1 MADREQKRRKLNGD
15 HTATSSNGS
24 NTSHPPPH
32 PLRARPPL
40 NNSATFPSP
49 SVPHGHFRE
58 TARSPKT
65 LHKPLPPIFSP
76 TDRSSH
82 TSSNSTTEDSSKST
96 GDGAEL
102 RTNVPMRPRLPSHGS
117 QESIPSIVEPG
128 DEIMVDGYRDVR
140 VVSVHYDDVVAC
152 RANSIARGDQKV
164 ALKFSLSAKPA
175 AAQQFKAETAL
186 LNKLREAGIQNI
198 TKVIAR
204 ESGRYGT
211 MLVVALEEVKTWT
224 ELFKLRDRG
233 PTPFWSNSQ
242 DLVRAIDYAIR
253 LVNLVASIHKQNYV
267 HNSIRPSTV
276 STSMFAEVYLHDFS
290 CSFATGGPE
299 GDSSPIRERGMKE
312 ESLPY
317 LAPEC
322 SGRVGKSADYRSDY
336 YSIGATL
343 FEIFTGQTPFPQ
355 SPDPLEIIH
364 AHITKR
370 PPLIDSLDRSIPH
383 GLALIVAKLLEKSQD
398 ARYQTA
404 QGLAFDLEQVKE
416 AISAVNAGSSPG
428 WAFAAS
434 PSSDATLEPHQS
446 PVLPFNSTS
455 SAASSDFAIGAIDDS
470 ANFKLPPSSKLFGR
484 EESVRKLRDSFE
496 RVKRSNK
503 PAVVVVK
510 GHSGIGKT
518 SLVETLRAPTVQSQ
532 GHFTNVKFD
541 QIKSPVPFF
550 VITQALNGLF
560 RQLLSEPEAR
570 LAVWRRRLQRAL
582 GKEGRVLADV
592 LPAVENVFER
602 GWLDGQPAVAVIGA
616 QESEE
621 RFQNIVQKVLR
632 IFARADR
639 PLVVL
644 FDDLQ
649 WSTPSDLAF
658 IRSLAMLG
666 VGDDQNPLTCKMANP
681 MLLICAWR
689 DNEVDSTH
697 IVETELCAKLPS
709 VDLTLSLE
717 PLTLQAVSSFVSEAL
732 RNPATVSDLV
742 ASRAP
747 DEVKINKNV
756 SRLSQLILD
765 KTRGSPLF
773 VSQLLKSFNA
783 EGLFTFN
790 FSTRQWEFDLNVIA
804 SKTVSSDVV
813 DLLLVQLRKFSPQCQ
828 AALKVAAC
836 LGSEEISSV
845 YLAQAAGISIAE
857 LARDLSEAVAE
868 GLLEVRGAIDPV
880 TESPTA
886 MPMKIG
892 SPETDGSRTPMRMS
906 ISGGIRP
913 SIVEPPSVPQSYRF
927 FHDRCQQ
934 AAYALIPT
942 PERSTLHYSI
952 GQRLIASCP
961 ESAVTDRI
969 FDLVT
974 QLNHG
979 IRILTTSEERDR
991 LAEFNYLAGTKAH
1004 QSTAFEASRSYLQAA
1019 WDLLGASAWTQQP
1032 DLMAKVVEA
1041 LVDVEYSLTDYAA
1054 AQEYI
1059 RIYLAHVPDVVA
1071 KLRVY
1076 ARSIRCASAVGDSLR
1091 AIELGR
1097 EGLAMAGVNLPD
1109 VTEEALQ
1116 VEEAVRSQLSLG
1128 VEDVQNLAKSAVNAD
1143 PVARG
1148 CQSILA
1154 AMVPPIYFV
1163 RIDLLGALS
1172 SLSLSISI
1180 KHGLDDNGAFMLT
1193 LHAILVRNKY
1203 RQDAES
1209 LAYGQTAIGFFD
1221 QYGGTPLACP
1231 TYKVYSSHVAV
1242 WAMPVIDT
1250 LPTFRT
1256 ALVYGLEYRDAE
1268 YAGFGCG
1275 EYCLYSLFAGVP
1287 LPEIDTEIERYGLY
1301 VRKFRHEISTTYI
1314 GAIQQFIACL
1324 AGKAIDPLEVE
1335 GQAFTSTDYQLCRDK
1350 GYVLSL
1356 HMIHMMRLVAC
1367 VFFGDFEKA
1376 RESIEIG
1383 RKNIGGASGLLFPIL
1398 FRVFEAVALYQ
1409 RFTTLNSDE
1418 LENLAETVK
1427 DISELADAQET
1438 TFRPLQL
1445 WLQAEAARATN
1456 DGQSRALPLFDQ
1468 AIALATRTSQLH
1480 LVGILNERAA
1490 ATFENPKLAVG
1501 YLVEAHLYWSKW
1513 GCVPKV
1519 HHLEASHPTIPFPNH
1534 VQANAVSRSIS
1545 SGTSSSEHPHDLD
1558 GNDSH
1563 PRIVGASYEQQ
1574 QAPLNG
1580 NSTADSHSH
1589 RGSLIDSAQSPRPT
1603 LHRRPSAPDRS
1614 DSRSFGS
1621 QGSFDEFDHHE
1632 SSSGRST
1639 ERSDHY
1645 SRSHLATELDLRT
1658 VITAQNVISGELS
1671 VDGVVSKLLNLALR
1685 TVGAELCLLVLDKSG
1700 IWCAE
1705 AIARSD
1711 VSSVQ
1716 HLRRTDSIDLQPEKY
1731 PTSVINLVAR
1741 TKEMVV
1747 NSLDTELTPD
1757 PYLARYQ
1764 PKSILCHALVA
1775 SHGKVIGILYLENTQ
1790 TYNAFTADR
1799 LEILSLVSGQA
1810 ASTIEKARLV
1820 NDLSRTNENLKRS
1833 QAALESSNRTLETR
1847 IAERTA
1853 SLRAEVKEKERAQ
1866 AEMRKS
1872 KEVAE
1877 SATAQKS
1884 QFLAN
1889 MSHEIRTPFNAVV
1902 ALSGL
1907 LLETSL
1913 TPVQT
1918 DYIETIKN
1926 SSQELLV
1933 VINDILDYSKIELDH
1948 LELSQEPVQLRSV
1961 LESSMDMVA
1970 ERAASKQVELA
1981 LLIEEGDIHVFGDIT
1996 RLRQIIV
2003 NLLSNAVKFTSNGEI
2018 IVTAS
2023 STPAPPSSSGYAQ
2036 AVCRI
2041 SVQDSGIGIAKEN
2054 FGKLFRVYSQA
2065 EGAHTTANFGGTG
2078 LGLAIS
2084 RKLSQLMDGDI
2095 TVESQL
2101 GKGSTFTVE
2110 WIARKVTTPG
2120 PDPYSPSNC
2129 RDLVGRRC
2137 LVVDSN
2143 STSRKALDL
2152 LLRSF
2157 GLEVSAPS
2165 DLTQSYELAMKAVE
2179 DKQPYDVFIV
2189 DAFLPSFGAHTLIR
2203 RLRGRG
2209 LSAPTIALTRMGSPI
2224 YEEIRQLDCSFL
2236 IKPIKRNRLHH
2247 ALRTIFPISESPR
2260 VASPGPSSPAFP
2272 TNLASRNPLSILCA
2286 EDNPINV
2293 KVLTHLLKRM
2303 GYTCDVAEDGQ
2314 VALEK
2319 VQKKRYDLVLMDVN
2333 MPNMDGITSTK
2344 KIIEIMPDRNTRPS
2358 IVCLTANAMS
2368 EDKARCLA
2376 AGSDGYVSKP
2386 ILVPDLLRVLEEA
2399 SARRKAS
2406 SISRAPTPLAPP
2418 SSSTPPFELE
2428 LPTSRL
2434 GRAERKG
2441 SSGSTKSLGASSSLS
2456 ERSSPSGSPLALTTS
2471 YSHEDLHSKQNGGSR
2486 RGVDGVNKAN

>member
-1 MADREQKRRKLNGD
+1 MADREQKRRKLNSEG
-15 HTATSSNGS
+15 TAGHNGS
-24 NTSHPPPH
+24 SSATYHVPRN
-32 PLRARPPL
+32 RPPL
-40 NNSATFPSP
+40 GSSLSFPSP
-49 SVPHGHFRE
+49 SLPHGHPRE
-58 TARSPKT
+58 TARSPKAV
-65 LHKPLPPIFSP
+65 HVPLPPIFSP
-76 TDRSSH
+76 GDRSSR
-82 TSSNSTTEDSSKST
+82 TSTTSLSDHDL
-96 GDGAEL
+96 GPPNDL
-102 RTNVPMRPRLPSHGS
+102 RSAAPVRPRLPSYS
-117 QESIPSIVEPG
+117 SADSVPSIVEPG
-128 DEIMVDGYRDVR
+128 DEIKVDGYRDVR
-140 VVSVHYDDVVAC
+140 VISVHYDDVVAC
-152 RANSIARGDQKV
+152 RANSIARGDQRV
-164 ALKFSLSAKPA
+164 ALKFSLSAKPSA
-175 AAQQFKAETAL
+175 AHQFKAEAAL
-186 LNKLREAGIQNI
+186 LNRLREAGVQNI

-204 ESGRYGT
+204 ESGRYGS
-211 MLVVALEEVKTWT
+211 MMVVSLEEVRTWT
-224 ELFKLRDRG
+224 ELFKLRDRTS
-233 PTPFWSNSQ
+233 PPYWTNPQ
-242 DLVRAIDYAIR
+242 ELVRALDSAIR
-253 LVNLVASIHKQNYV
+253 LVTLVSSIHKQNYV

-276 STSMFAEVYLHDFS
+276 STSMFAEIYLHDFS
-290 CSFATGGPE
+290 CAFATGGPG
-299 GDSSPIRERGMKE
+299 GDSAPIRERGMKE

-343 FEIFTGQTPFPQ
+343 FEIFTGQTPFPH
-355 SPDPLEIIH
+355 SHDPLEIIH
-364 AHITKR
+364 SHITIR
-370 PPLIDSLDRSIPH
+370 PPLVDTLDSSLPR
-383 GLALIVAKLLEKSQD
+383 GLALIIAKLLEKSPD

-416 AISAVNAGSSPG
+416 AVTAATPGSPLTWPISPLTPAPANVP
-428 WAFAAS
+428 
-434 PSSDATLEPHQS
+434 PHQ
-446 PVLPFNSTS
+446 LNSGYFALESTAS
-455 SAASSDFAIGAIDDS
+455 SSDFAIGAIDES
-470 ANFKLPPSSKLFGR
+470 ANFKLPPASKLYGR
-484 EESVRKLRDSFE
+484 EESVKKLRDSFE

-518 SLVETLRAPTVQSQ
+518 SLVQSLRVPALQSQ
-532 GHFTNVKFD
+532 GHFTSVKFD

-550 VITQALNGLF
+550 AITQALNGLF

-592 LPAVENVFER
+592 LPALENVFDR
-602 GWLDGQPAVAVIGA
+602 GWLDSQPIVAAIGA

-621 RFQNIVQKVLR
+621 RFQNVVQKVLR

-639 PLVVL
+639 PLIVL

-658 IRSLAMLG
+658 IRSLAM
-666 VGDDQNPLTCKMANP
+666 VGAASGPDPLMCKMANP

-689 DNEVDSTH
+689 DNEVDSNH
-697 IVETELCAKLPS
+697 IVETELCSKLPS
-709 VDLTLSLE
+709 VDLTLTLE

-732 RNPATVSDLV
+732 RNPATTSDLV
-742 ASRAP
+742 GSHATDR
-747 DEVKINKNV
+747 VKVNKNIL
-756 SRLSQLILD
+756 RLSQLILE

-790 FSTRQWEFDLNVIA
+790 FDTRQWEFDLNVIA

-813 DLLLVQLRKFSPQCQ
+813 ELLLVQLRKFSPQCQ
-828 AALKVAAC
+828 RALQVAAC
-836 LGSEEISSV
+836 LGSEELPSV
-845 YLAQAAGISIAE
+845 YLAQAAGITVAE

-868 GLLEVRGAIDPV
+868 GLLEATGAIDPFASGSATFAV
-880 TESPTA
+880 AMEEDVEKVVEDMNEPATEGGQDRPR
-886 MPMKIG
+886 
-892 SPETDGSRTPMRMS
+892 SRGYRALSTSTP
-906 ISGGIRP
+906 RP
-913 SIVEPPSVPQSYRF
+913 SIVEPPSVPESYRF

-934 AAYALIPT
+934 AAYALIPAST
-942 PERSTLHYSI
+942 RSNLHYSI
-952 GQRLIASCP
+952 GRRLVAASP
-961 ESAVTDRI
+961 ESATNDRI

-974 QLNHG
+974 QLNYG
-979 IRILTTSEERDR
+979 IRILTTPEEHDQ
-991 LAEFNYLAGTKAH
+991 LAELNYLAGTKAH
-1004 QSTAFEASRSYLQAA
+1004 QSTAFEASRSYLQTA
-1019 WDLLGASAWTQQP
+1019 WDLLGGGAWTQQP
-1032 DLMAKVVEA
+1032 ILMAKITEA

-1059 RIYLAHVPDVVA
+1059 RIYLAHVPDIVA

-1097 EGLAMAGVNLPD
+1097 EGLAMAGVILP
-1109 VTEEALQ
+1109 EEEQDALL
-1116 VEEAVRSQLSLG
+1116 VEETVRSQLSLG
-1128 VEDVQNLAKSAVNAD
+1128 VSDIQELAKSPVNED
-1143 PVARG
+1143 HVAKG

-1154 AMVPPIYFV
+1154 ALVPPVYFV

-1172 SLSLSISI
+1172 SLSLSLSVQ
-1180 KHGLDDNGAFMLT
+1180 HGLDDNGAFMLT
-1193 LHAILVRNKY
+1193 LHAITVRNKY
-1203 RQDAES
+1203 RGHAES
-1209 LAYGQTAIGFFD
+1209 LAYGQTAVEFFD
-1221 QYGGTPLACP
+1221 RYGGTPLACP
-1231 TYKVYSSHVAV
+1231 TYKVYSSHVAI
-1242 WAMPVIDT
+1242 WAMPVMDT
-1250 LPTFRT
+1250 LPTFRR
-1256 ALVYGLEYRDAE
+1256 ALMYGLEYRDAE

-1287 LPEIDTEIERYGLY
+1287 LSEIDQEIVRYGLY

-1314 GAIQQFIACL
+1314 GAIQQFVACIS
-1324 AGKAIDPLEVE
+1324 GKATDPLEIE
-1335 GQAFTSTDYQLCRDK
+1335 GPAFTSTDYQLCRDK
-1350 GYVLSL
+1350 NYVLSL
-1356 HMIHMMRLVAC
+1356 HMIHMLRLVVC
-1367 VFFGDFEKA
+1367 VFFGDFDKA
-1376 RESIEIG
+1376 RESVEIG
-1383 RKNIGGASGLLFPIL
+1383 RKHIAGAAGLLYPIL
-1398 FRVFEAVALYQ
+1398 FRVFEAVTMYQ
-1409 RFTTLNSDE
+1409 RHSSLTSSE
-1418 LENLAETVK
+1418 LEILEETNHDIEDLAN
-1427 DISELADAQET
+1427 AQET

-1445 WLQAEAARATN
+1445 WLRAEAARTTPA
-1456 DGQSRALPLFDQ
+1456 GRAQAIILFDQ
-1468 AIALATRTSQLH
+1468 AIELATSSSQLH

-1490 ATFENPKLAVG
+1490 ATLDSVKLAVG
-1501 YLVEAHLYWSKW
+1501 YIVEAHTYWTKW
-1513 GCVPKV
+1513 GCLPKV
-1519 HHLEASHPTIPFPNH
+1519 QHLEATYPSIPF
-1534 VQANAVSRSIS
+1534 ANLLASDAISRTLSATAS
-1545 SGTSSSEHPHDLD
+1545 NNGRDHDLD
-1558 GNDSH
+1558 GDLNSRVTASSGETHHPGPSH
-1563 PRIVGASYEQQ
+1563 GATSDEYQSQRSSAFETTQ
-1574 QAPLNG
+1574 P
-1580 NSTADSHSH
+1580 SVP
-1589 RGSLIDSAQSPRPT
+1589 SLY
-1603 LHRRPSAPDRS
+1603 RRPSGLDRS

-1621 QGSFDEFDHHE
+1621 QGSFDDFEHHDGI
-1632 SSSGRST
+1632 SGRST
-1639 ERSDHY
+1639 DHY
-1645 SRSHLATELDLRT
+1645 IRSHLATELDLRT

-1700 IWCAE
+1700 TLCAE

-1716 HLRRTDSIDLQPEKY
+1716 HLRRTDSIDTQPERY
-1731 PTSVINLVAR
+1731 PISVINLVAR

-1747 NSLDTELTPD
+1747 NSLDSELVPD
-1757 PYLARYQ
+1757 AYLSYHK
-1764 PKSILCHALVA
+1764 PKSILCHPLVA
-1775 SHGKVIGILYLENTQ
+1775 SHGRVIGILYLENTQ
-1790 TYNAFTADR
+1790 TYNAFTPDR

-1820 NDLSRTNENLKRS
+1820 NDLSRTNENLQRS

-1853 SLRAEVKEKERAQ
+1853 SLQAEVKEKERAQ

-1907 LLETSL
+1907 LLETAL

-1970 ERAASKQVELA
+1970 ERAASKHVELA

-1996 RLRQIIV
+1996 RLRQIVV
-2003 NLLSNAVKFTSNGEI
+2003 NLLSNAVKFTSDGEI
-2018 IVTAS
+2018 TVTAS
-2023 STPAPPSSSGYAQ
+2023 STPTQPNSQGQTQ
-2036 AVCRI
+2036 ALCRI

-2054 FGKLFRVYSQA
+2054 FSKLFRVYSQA
-2065 EGAHTTANFGGTG
+2065 EGAHTAANFGGTG

-2084 RKLSQLMDGDI
+2084 RKLSQLMEGDI
-2095 TVESQL
+2095 TVDSEI
-2101 GKGSTFTVE
+2101 GKGSKFTVQ
-2110 WIARKVTTPG
+2110 WVARKLASPG

-2143 STSRKALDL
+2143 STSRKALDQ

-2157 GLEVSAPS
+2157 GLEVVAPS
-2165 DLTQSYELAMKAVE
+2165 DTSMAYELAIKAVDE
-2179 DKQPYDVFIV
+2179 KRTFDVFII
-2189 DAFLPSFGAHTLIR
+2189 DAFLPSFEAHTLIR

-2247 ALRTIFPISESPR
+2247 ALRTIFPAVETPRIS
-2260 VASPGPSSPAFP
+2260 SPGPSKPAFP
-2272 TNLASRNPLSILCA
+2272 TNLSSRVPLSILCA

-2293 KVLTHLLKRM
+2293 KVITHLLKRM

-2314 VALEK
+2314 VAIEK
-2319 VQKKRYDLVLMDVN
+2319 AQKKRYDLILMDVN
-2333 MPNMDGITSTK
+2333 MPNMDGITATK
-2344 KIIEIMPDRNTRPS
+2344 KIIELMPDRNARPA
-2358 IVCLTANAMS
+2358 IVCLTANAMA

-2376 AGSDGYVSKP
+2376 SGADSYCSKP

-2399 SARRKAS
+2399 GARRTSNSAAS
-2406 SISRAPTPLAPP
+2406 RT
-2418 SSSTPPFELE
+2418 STPVSTTPTFELE
-2428 LPTSRL
+2428 LPVSRL
-2434 GRAERKG
+2434 GRAERK
-2441 SSGSTKSLGASSSLS
+2441 SSGGSAKSLSAGGSAATIS
-2456 ERSSPSGSPLALTTS
+2456 ERSSPSGSPLALATN
-2471 YSHEDLHSKQNGGSR
+2471 YSAEEGDRHSGATERAAK
-2486 RGVDGVNKAN
+2486 